1 MKTTLKLVL
10 VIALIAFSGKVS
22 AQKPL
27 KMAHI
32 NMQELVMSMPEH
44 DSAMV
49 QMQKVQKEI
58 ETEMESQQ
66 VEYNKK
72 LEEYSNNEKNWTD
85 LVRQSRAQELQSL
98 GQRMQIFRE
107 SAQQRFEEENENLLR
122 PILDKANKAIET
134 VSKEQG
140 ITYVLNTQTLV
151 YRSMDSQ
158 DIIQLVKDQLGIKK

>member
-1 MKTTLKLVL
+1 MKTTLKFVL
-10 VIALIAFSGKVS
+10 VIAVVAMCSNIS
-22 AQKPL
+22 AQTL
-27 KMAHI
+27 KLAHI

-49 QMQKVQKEI
+49 KMQKMQKEV
-58 ETEMESQQ
+58 EAEMESQQ

-85 LVRQSRAQELQSL
+85 LVRQSKAQDLQSL

-107 SAQQRFEEENENLLR
+107 SAQQRFEEENNNLLQ
-122 PILDKANKAIET
+122 PIIDKANKAIEA

-140 ITYVLNTQTLV
+140 ITYVLNSQTLV
-151 YRSMDSQ
+151 YKSIDSK
-158 DIIQLVKDQLGIKK
+158 DIMQLVKNQLGIKK